1 MNDPLTEHLAA
12 IRRIRAERLEELMRD
27 MEQRKLK
34 ANQDPSTNGSRQQ
47 DTPSE
52 LPQESSRPARPGR

>member
-34 ANQDPSTNGSRQQ
+34 ANQDPNTNGSRQQ